1 VTRLRSEAI
10 DDFTVIGAASGR
22 TAVAI
27 AEQCEVNE
35 RTIRRRLTRPDIQ
48 RRVLIA
54 RGELLARVRGQ
65 VVDLMS
71 EGCRTLTDVM
81 VTGNDEK
88 TRIAAARVVLS
99 TGASLAP
106 DDDLT
111 AMFLQLQEQL
121 ASLKEI
127 VAELLPE
134 P

>member
-1 VTRLRSEAI
+1 MTRLRSEAI

-27 AEQCEVNE
+27 AEKCEVNE
-35 RTIRRRLTRPDIQ
+35 RTIRRRLRRPDIQ

-81 VTGNDEK
+81 VNGNET